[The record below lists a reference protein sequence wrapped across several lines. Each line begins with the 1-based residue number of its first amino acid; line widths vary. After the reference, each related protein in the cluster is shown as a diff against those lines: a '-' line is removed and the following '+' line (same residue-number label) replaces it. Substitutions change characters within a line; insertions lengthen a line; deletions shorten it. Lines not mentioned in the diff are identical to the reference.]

1 MLTISVFEKLYAC
14 SGGQPWLTNALVREI
29 VVKMLQN
36 DYARKITPDMVE
48 TAKEPLARYM
58 DKLGQKHGYL
68 VIFEKKNSEVL
79 PWEQRIRREVHAV
92 DDKEIV
98 LHGM

>member
-1 MLTISVFEKLYAC
+1 
-14 SGGQPWLTNALVREI
+14 
-29 VVKMLQN
+29 
-36 DYARKITPDMVE
+36 MVE

-68 VIFEKKNSEVL
+68 VIFEKKSSEVL

-92 DDKEIV
+92 DDKEIRLV
-98 LHGM
+98 ARGQRGGKKESFFVHTKAF